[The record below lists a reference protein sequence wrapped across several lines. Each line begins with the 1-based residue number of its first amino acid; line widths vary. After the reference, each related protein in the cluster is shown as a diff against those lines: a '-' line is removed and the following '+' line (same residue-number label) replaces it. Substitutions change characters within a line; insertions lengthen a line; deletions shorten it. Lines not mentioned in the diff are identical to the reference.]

1 MDIIFAGGKFRAKSQ
16 FENIAKISS
25 TRKIGVIQYT
35 NEGSALALKYGT
47 RRAKRISLFF
57 VCSLAR
63 YDLNDRIA
71 TRSYTIVDDLL
82 FDTLRATMLMLPF
95 FFFNLHKIRPTFATC
110 ER

>member
-1 MDIIFAGGKFRAKSQ
+1 MCDFYDIIGKSIFI
-16 FENIAKISS
+16 NM
-25 TRKIGVIQYT
+25 RKDITVYT

-82 FDTLRATMLMLPF
+82 FDTLRATVLMLPF
-95 FFFNLHKIRPTFATC
+95 FKICTK
-110 ER
+110 